1 MKTHKKIILILTVI
15 LATAAIWGAVL
26 IPLPYYIESPGGAAD
41 IRHVLTVNGQEDQ
54 EAGS

>member
-41 IRHVLTVNGQEDQ
+41 IRHV
-54 EAGS
+54 SI